1 MPSSDSSVPAA
12 PPITA
17 PPITAPPITANVAR
31 REVGSIVVFAMI
43 ALALFVFARL
53 ASEVREG
60 ESFGFDRWL
69 LLALRTPG
77 DLNVMIGPRWLKGA
91 VVDVTALG
99 GQTVLTLVTVVA
111 TGYLVAAR
119 KYRTSLFLFAA
130 SVSGAML
137 GTSLKQW
144 LGRPR
149 PEIVPH
155 LVEVTNLSF
164 PSGHAMNSA
173 VIYLTIALILTRT
186 VAERRVRL
194 YLRGL
199 AIVMTATIGMSRVA
213 LGVHYPTDV
222 LAGWL
227 VGATWAVLCWTVAL
241 KLQQARQIEAVP
253 SAAPA
258 PAPTGSPPRAG

>member
-1 MPSSDSSVPAA
+1 MPLTPE
-12 PPITA
+12 PTPITA
-17 PPITAPPITANVAR
+17 TVAR
-31 REVGSIVVFAMI
+31 REVGSIVVFALV

-69 LLALRTPG
+69 LLALRTPE
-77 DLNVMIGPRWLKGA
+77 DLSVLVGPRWFKA
-91 VVDVTALG
+91 VVVDITALG
-99 GQTVLTLVTVVA
+99 GQTVLTLVTVIA
-111 TGYLVAAR
+111 TGYLIAAR
-119 KYRTSLFLFAA
+119 KYRTALFLFAA

-137 GTSLKQW
+137 GTWLKQW

-155 LVEVTNLSF
+155 LVEVSSLSF

-173 VIYLTIALILTRT
+173 IIYLTIALILTRT
-186 VAERRVRL
+186 VSERRVRL

-199 AIVMTATIGMSRVA
+199 AIALTAMIGVSRVF
-213 LGVHYPTDV
+213 LGVHYPSDV

-227 VGATWAVLCWTVAL
+227 VGAAWATLCWTAAL
-241 KLQQARQIEAVP
+241 KLQQAEQIEAVP
-253 SAAPA
+253 R
-258 PAPTGSPPRAG
+258 G